1 MNQMASRNLAALFVD
16 FENVFY
22 FAKNKVDSENEPQ
35 EVVLELIHSLRD
47 HFRQSGCEPIIMKS
61 YADFGQLPEN
71 VQQSL
76 YLSGVE
82 PRYVL
87 GTEHKNA
94 ADMLLC
100 IEVMESFYRRT
111 DIDTFVLVAG
121 DRDYIPL
128 IQHLKEGG
136 KTVLVC
142 SFEQNL
148 SGDLMQVIG
157 EENVIRAND
166 LVEVRLRENSLANK
180 KRVAAAPLPSRPEE
194 VRIAAPPSDFL
205 PPDPNLTQDEE
216 EGLQLMLEE
225 FGQHQDIWMTPFLRR
240 YGEVATKLQEYERKS
255 IITDLKEKG
264 AIAVVKREGYPRDYS
279 VINVNYNHPIVQKL
293 NPGI

>member
-1 MNQMASRNLAALFVD
+1 MALRNLAALFVD
-16 FENVFY
+16 FENIFY
-22 FAKNKVDSENEPQ
+22 FAKNKVDSESEPQ
-35 EVVLELIHSLRD
+35 DVVLELIHALRD
-47 HFRQSGCEPIIMKS
+47 HFRKSGCEPIVMKS

-100 IEVMESFYRRT
+100 IEVMESFYRRE

-148 SGDLMQVIG
+148 SGDLVQVIG
-157 EENVIRAND
+157 EENVIRANE
-166 LVEVRLRENSLANK
+166 LVTVQLK
-180 KRVAAAPLPSRPEE
+180 MAAPERKATVATGTLTSRPEE
-194 VRIAAPPSDFL
+194 LRIPAPQTSFL
-205 PPDPNLTQDEE
+205 AVDTDLTEDEE
-216 EGLQLMLEE
+216 ECLLLMLEE

-240 YGEVATKLQEYERKS
+240 YGEVATKLQEYERK
-255 IITDLKEKG
+255 ITITDLKEKG
-264 AIAVVKREGYPRDYS
+264 AIAVLKREGHPRDYS

-293 NPGI
+293 NPGV